1 MMQSEQ
7 FLMSCD
13 LSPEGTHSLYNPI
26 ATPPLFEI
34 AEAKMRHQVFLANGY
49 QIIGGICIV
58 DKDEY
63 DSDLSRVL
71 SFHEKSSVHLANG
84 ALLGPYVMHLG
95 GHTPITYRGVRFFMP
110 DLAFNKGENN
120 ERAI

>member
-1 MMQSEQ
+1 MSIDQS
-7 FLMSCD
+7 LKSCD
-13 LSPEGTHSLYNPI
+13 LSPEATHSMYDPI
-26 ATPPLFEI
+26 ASPPFFDI
-34 AEAKMRHQVFLANGY
+34 AEAEIRHQVFLANGY

-63 DSDLSRVL
+63 DSNLRRVL

-95 GHTPITYRGVRFFMP
+95 GNTPITFRGVRFFMP
-110 DLAFNKGENN
+110 DPTFNKGENN
-120 ERAI
+120 ERTI